1 MTSIK
6 KPPSTTGISGLETP
20 TAPTTGS
27 AGATEGPSFRDRV
40 GGAQGATAAG
50 GTNAVQAA
58 SLDPTQTTIAELR
71 AGRINGDQAVQN
83 LTDSAMKKNN
93 VPPAFRAAVET
104 QVRDLLQRDPVVRE
118 LMKNI
123 GATLQEQSS
132 DK

>member
-6 KPPSTTGISGLETP
+6 KPPSTTGISGIETP
-20 TAPTTGS
+20 GAPST
-27 AGATEGPSFRDRV
+27 GATGPADGPSFRDHV
-40 GGAQGATAAG
+40 GEVRGPTAAG
-50 GTNAVQAA
+50 GTSATQA
-58 SLDPTQTTIAELR
+58 SSIDPTQTTIAELR
-71 AGRINGDQAVQN
+71 SGRINGDQAVQN